1 MKRYGFALALAIAL
15 TPVSAMGGPITY
27 NFSSGTLAATAVFN
41 RSGSDLVVTLS
52 NTSAADATVPTD
64 ILTGIFFE
72 VTGDPLLTRTSAL
85 VPLGSSVLVGGTGAD
100 VTPVDRVVGGEWA
113 YLNALNQV
121 PATNEGISSSG
132 LGIFGPSNVFPG
144 ANLQG
149 PADPAGIQYGI
160 TSAGDNL
167 TTGNGGLSGQN
178 LIKNSVVFTLS
189 GYSGEP
195 SANITSVAFQYG
207 TALDEPRVPGIE
219 LHAPEPGSW
228 VLLGIGGLAL
238 AIGRWLQR
246 RR

>member
-1 MKRYGFALALAIAL
+1 MKLSGIIIAFAMTL
-15 TPVSAMGGPITY
+15 TPLSAIGGPITY
-27 NFSSGTLAATAVFN
+27 NFSSGTLAATAVFS

-85 VPLGSSVLVGGTGAD
+85 VALGSSVLVGGTGAD
-100 VTPVDRVVGGEWA
+100 VTPLDRVVGGEWA

-121 PATNEGISSSG
+121 PSTNEGISSSG
-132 LGIFGPSNVFPG
+132 LGIFGPGNVFPG

-149 PADPAGIQYGI
+149 PASPAGIQYGI

-167 TTGNGGLSGQN
+167 TTGNGGLSGEN

-195 SANITSVAFQYG
+195 SANITSAAFQYG
-207 TALDEPRVPGIE
+207 TALDEPRFPGTF

-228 VLLGIGGLAL
+228 VLLGLGGLGL
-238 AIGRWLQR
+238 AICRWRQR

>member
-1 MKRYGFALALAIAL
+1 MKLYGFAVGLAIAL

-27 NFSSGTLAATAVFN
+27 NFSSGTLAASAVFS
-41 RSGSDLVVTLS
+41 RSGSDLIVTLS

-85 VPLGSSVLVGGTGAD
+85 MPLGSSVLVGGTGVD
-100 VTPVDRVVGGEWA
+100 VTPADRVVGGEWA

-121 PATNEGISSSG
+121 PSTNEGISSSG
-132 LGIFGPSNVFPG
+132 LGIFGPGDVFPG

-149 PADPAGIQYGI
+149 PAEPAGIQYGI

-167 TTGNGGLSGQN
+167 TTGNGGLSGEN

-195 SANITSVAFQYG
+195 DANITNVAFQYG
-207 TALDEPRVPGIE
+207 TGLDEPRFPGDF

-238 AIGRWLQR
+238 AIGRLLKR